1 MSHEVTKSGIYAAL
15 TGLGSSSVDLIPR
28 RCPGLSSWSPSGSYP
43 SNQVMGRSTSNTLV
57 RSARLA
63 LALMFALLLSG
74 LGACSVNPATG
85 RTQLILF
92 SPQELKAAGER
103 AAPEVTREHGGEV
116 NSPQLRAYVRTVGQR
131 VTARIEPEYRRSLD
145 WSFTVVDAGTV
156 NAFSLPGGKVFV
168 TRGLLERVSDEAH
181 LAAVLGHEIGHVT
194 ARHVDERLSQATLA
208 ELGLSYV
215 GDAGDSQL
223 VVLLVS
229 MAAEGTLLAFSREQE
244 LEADALGMR
253 YMVAAGYDPKAMLG
267 LLEILIDASTGPRP
281 PELLSTHP
289 APRTRRRA
297 AQRLLDGHYRHT
309 QGNPHFAT
317 HRDRFERE
325 ARPYLS
331 PRRP

>member
-1 MSHEVTKSGIYAAL
+1 MSCGPV
-15 TGLGSSSVDLIPR
+15 R
-28 RCPGLSSWSPSGSYP
+28 R
-43 SNQVMGRSTSNTLV
+43 
-57 RSARLA
+57 ARLMLA
-63 LALMFALLLSG
+63 SMVLALQTG
-74 LGACSVNPATG
+74 ILGACSINPATG

-116 NSPQLRAYVRTVGQR
+116 DPPQLRAYVRTVGQR
-131 VTARIEPEYRRSLD
+131 VTARIEPDYRSSLD
-145 WSFTVVDAGTV
+145 WSFTVVDAPTV
-156 NAFSLPGGKVFV
+156 NAFALPGGKVFI
-168 TRGLLERVSDEAH
+168 TLGLLERVGDEAQ

-194 ARHVDERLSQATLA
+194 ARHVDERLSQAALA

-253 YMVAAGYDPKAMLG
+253 YLVAAGYDPKAIVG
-267 LLEILIDASTGPRP
+267 LLEILIDAGAGPRP

-297 AQRLLDGHYRHT
+297 AQRLLQGPYRHT
-309 QGNPHFAT
+309 PGDPQFT
-317 HRDRFERE
+317 TYRDRFEDE